1 MAHPN
6 DKILGNAGLF
16 VVDEN
21 QGPITPPD
29 GRVFVAF
36 RSMAAAV
43 GTFAVKGHDIYQY
56 VAANGGNGT
65 HYDADGVLLGATHD
79 AGYYR
84 AKETT
89 AVNMEVDAGGTVYGK
104 FTSIDATD
112 GDLALAYL
120 GNG

>member
-6 DKILGNAGLF
+6 DKILGNAGFF

-21 QGPITPPD
+21 QGAIAPPE

-43 GTFAVKGHDIYQY
+43 GTFAVKGHDIYEY
-56 VAANGGNGT
+56 VGANAGNGT
-65 HYDADGVLLGATHD
+65 HYDADGDLLGATHV

-84 AKETT
+84 AKETQ

-112 GDLALAYL
+112 GNLALAYL

>member
-6 DKILGNAGLF
+6 DKILGNAGFF

-21 QGPITPPD
+21 QGAITPPD

-36 RSMAAAV
+36 RNTGAA
-43 GTFAVKGHDIYQY
+43 GTFAVKGHDIYEY
-56 VAANGGNGT
+56 VAANGGDGT
-65 HYDADGVLLGATHD
+65 HYGADGVLLGSTHD

-84 AKETT
+84 AKETQ
-89 AVNMEVDAGGTVYGK
+89 AVNMEVDAGGTVHGK

-112 GDLALAYL
+112 SDKALAYL